1 MFGNVLLI
9 GGNGQLGSCLRK
21 HNKFYK
27 LKSPSK
33 KELNLTKKRDITRAL
48 KKYAPKII
56 INCAAITDMKIAE
69 KYPAKCFEINVVGTI
84 NLVNEIKKYDKNI
97 KLIHLS
103 SDGVYPSIKGNYS
116 EKSNIGPYNL
126 YCWSKFLSEIPVKT
140 LKKFVIIRTRFFDK
154 NKIKFKKVAKDIFTS
169 SIEINELSKKILKLL
184 KNNFS
189 GIINIGTKRMSLFD
203 RYKKYKKIIPIYRSE
218 ILANLDIQLAKDSS
232 MNIKK
237 MQKFL

>member
-1 MFGNVLLI
+1 
-9 GGNGQLGSCLRK
+9 
-21 HNKFYK
+21 
-27 LKSPSK
+27 
-33 KELNLTKKRDITRAL
+33 
-48 KKYAPKII
+48 
-56 INCAAITDMKIAE
+56 MKIAE

-218 ILANLDIQLAKDSS
+218 ILASLDIQLAKDSS

>member
-9 GGNGQLGSCLRK
+9 GGNGQLGSCLK
-21 HNKFYK
+21 KNDKFFK

-33 KELNLTKKRDITRAL
+33 KKLDLTKKKNIEIAL
-48 KKYAPKII
+48 KKYAPKMI

-69 KYPAKCFEINVVGTI
+69 KYPAKCFEVNVVGTI

-97 KLIHLS
+97 RLIHLS

-116 EKSNIGPYNL
+116 EKSITGPYNL

-154 NKIKFKKVAKDIFTS
+154 NNIKFKKVAKDIFTS
-169 SIEINELSKKILKLL
+169 SIEINDLSKKILKLL
-184 KNNFS
+184 KNNFT
-189 GIINIGTKRMSLFD
+189 GIINIGTKRRSLFD
-203 RYKKYKKIIPIYRSE
+203 RYKKYKKITPIYRSE

-237 MQKFL
+237 MQKLL